1 MIDEEILEIAKKT
14 FVLEYYQGRFRGV
27 ELFQGNQRHILNF
40 ARAIIEKYE
49 KDREHNLS
57 KDEYFNS
64 WKN

>member
-1 MIDEEILEIAKKT
+1 MTDEEILEIAKKT
-14 FVLEYYQGRFRGV
+14 FVLEYHQGKFRGV
-27 ELFQGNQRHILNF
+27 TFRGNQKHILNF
-40 ARAIIEKYE
+40 ARVIIEEHE